1 MRLFYWAKRV
11 SLWRVSPPCRSRV
24 QTGVIAHAAAWGASF
39 LSAPPAAFRGCRSL
53 LLGIKPTFWIVIFS
67 RGRFSRPVCN
77 PALFP
82 FNLRCQARNAWR
94 AIYRCAVVVGFFPWF
109 ALELH
114 PLVTSRTI
122 VTSQLRLL
130 IVDFP
135 RHFFRLRSCSEI
147 FESGNFFNLRI
158 RLLFR
163 LRLQS
168 SIQPKFTPEIYL
180 RLLPKLKSDGFSRI
194 LDSGCGSE
202 RKTQNLA
209 GGDSGVER
217 NFWPLRNFWPVI
229 ILLRRIKKKRS
240 AITFLMC
247 VV

>member
-1 MRLFYWAKRV
+1 VRLFYWAKRV

-122 VTSQLRLL
+122 VTSQLRQAFLRWARWRLL

-135 RHFFRLRSCSEI
+135 RQTRGGRSGSHFFRLRSCSEI

-168 SIQPKFTPEIYL
+168 SIQPKFTPAL
-180 RLLPKLKSDGFSRI
+180 
-194 LDSGCGSE
+194 
-202 RKTQNLA
+202 T
-209 GGDSGVER
+209 
-217 NFWPLRNFWPVI
+217 
-229 ILLRRIKKKRS
+229 
-240 AITFLMC
+240 
-247 VV
+247 

>member
-1 MRLFYWAKRV
+1 MLDFLLTISFADSSEQIGRTQPRV
-11 SLWRVSPPCRSRV
+11 ICKSYEAGR
-24 QTGVIAHAAAWGASF
+24 ASF
-39 LSAPPAAFRGCRSL
+39 IFRACMCVYFIEQSALACDVSAPRVAVASKRASLRMQLRGGRPFCPLPPAAFRGCRSL

-135 RHFFRLRSCSEI
+135 RQTRGDRSGSHFFRLRSCSEI

-168 SIQPKFTPEIYL
+168 SIQPKFTPAL
-180 RLLPKLKSDGFSRI
+180 
-194 LDSGCGSE
+194 
-202 RKTQNLA
+202 T
-209 GGDSGVER
+209 
-217 NFWPLRNFWPVI
+217 
-229 ILLRRIKKKRS
+229 
-240 AITFLMC
+240 
-247 VV
+247 